1 LKSTCAEPDPEV
13 LVFEAILKN
22 TMNMNSLRSPAP
34 IILLTLLLSLA
45 APAYV
50 RADSTEQSS
59 KKAPSTLPMAPA
71 IDSAASESSPI
82 DSKED
87 QPAKSGEKES
97 GDKTSS
103 KTAKTE
109 SDAKD
114 SDESAT
120 KPKGIRGFLKLKK
133 KDADAEEAEGATA
146 DSDKKAKEKEAP
158 PPIIS
163 KEQKEAAEKRIAQM
177 AILKTMTT
185 PFSSPNQS
193 SAPEN
198 KSISN
203 TISLSGNDSTLRSRG
218 LGQRFSQNRVFL
230 PPKMIIGRV
239 HEFVVKGRPGSNVAI
254 AMADKDTGA
263 KDIFGHSIRLG
274 PDRKVVGGGVIPESG
289 LLTVYVEM
297 PIQGDLIGLPVFFE
311 TAIWQK
317 PDFSDLELA
326 NPVKS
331 ETVEEIANKPNGI
344 LVSEEKAEQK
354 RGIRFVPESGVPLHQ
369 RGNGVSLESG
379 RP

>member
-1 LKSTCAEPDPEV
+1 
-13 LVFEAILKN
+13 
-22 TMNMNSLRSPAP
+22 
-34 IILLTLLLSLA
+34 
-45 APAYV
+45 
-50 RADSTEQSS
+50 
-59 KKAPSTLPMAPA
+59 MAPA
-71 IDSAASESSPI
+71 IDSPASNNSPT
-82 DSKED
+82 DREED
-87 QPAKSGEKES
+87 QSAKSAEKTT

-103 KTAKTE
+103 KTGNSG
-109 SDAKD
+109 SDAKET
-114 SDESAT
+114 DEAV
-120 KPKGIRGFLKLKK
+120 KPKGLRGLLKLKK
-133 KDADAEEAEGATA
+133 KDAEAEDAESATA
-146 DSDKKAKEKEAP
+146 EADKKAKEKEP
-158 PPIIS
+158 PPPVIS
-163 KEQKEAAEKRIAQM
+163 KEQKEAAEKRAAQL
-177 AILKTMTT
+177 AVLKTMTT

-198 KSISN
+198 KPLSN
-203 TISLSGNDSTLRSRG
+203 TISLSGNDSPLRTRG

-230 PPKMIIGRV
+230 PPKMIIGRI

-254 AMADKDTGA
+254 AMADKDSGA
-263 KDIFGHSIRLG
+263 KDIFGHAIRLG